1 MKHCLLLFAALVLS
15 GAASAQR
22 LRLGVRAGMNT
33 SDYRFSTVRIG
44 DTYVSRGGTCGIRRG
59 AGLPVR
65 PLAPLPSASRN
76 RLRLRQLRLPP
87 ARRGRARRAHTGRT
101 ARNPGRTGLPIR
113 QGAPPVRG
121 AVFRAT
127 NSQRSSAPGIFRVKF
142 NDGDV
147 ALTGGLGVQIRSF
160 FLDFRITLHPQGR
173 TWNTFTSPARS
184 RNVSGSDATSS
195 TAAPSACFSD
205 RGTRPLR
212 TSSGAAFAFSQPD
225 RRRNKFI
232 CEIVK

>member
-44 DTYVSRGGTCGIRRG
+44 DTYVSRGGARAGFNVGLVFRYDLSRRFHLQ
-59 AGLPVR
+59 AETDYVF
-65 PLAPLPSASRN
+65 ANYAY
-76 RLRLRQLRLPP
+76 RLRGGAVHDVRIRAERLEIPVELGFRFAKVLRLF
-87 ARRGRARRAHTGRT
+87 G
-101 ARNPGRTGLPIR
+101 
-113 QGAPPVRG
+113 G

-173 TWNTFTSPARS
+173 TWNTFTLAGAEPQRVGIG
-184 RNVSGSDATSS
+184 RNILYGGSIGL
-195 TAAPSACFSD
+195 F
-205 RGTRPLR
+205 
-212 TSSGAAFAFSQPD
+212 F
-225 RRRNKFI
+225 
-232 CEIVK
+232 

>member
-44 DTYVSRGGTCGIRRG
+44 DTYVSRGGARAGFDVGLVFRYDLSRRFHLQ
-59 AGLPVR
+59 AETDYVF
-65 PLAPLPSASRN
+65 ANYAY
-76 RLRLRQLRLPP
+76 RLRGGAVHDVRIRAERLE
-87 ARRGRARRAHTGRT
+87 
-101 ARNPGRTGLPIR
+101 I
-113 QGAPPVRG
+113 PVELG
-121 AVFRAT
+121 SVFRAT

-173 TWNTFTSPARS
+173 TWNTFTLAGAEPQRVGIG
-184 RNVSGSDATSS
+184 RNILYGGSIGL
-195 TAAPSACFSD
+195 F
-205 RGTRPLR
+205 
-212 TSSGAAFAFSQPD
+212 F
-225 RRRNKFI
+225 
-232 CEIVK
+232 